1 MVLDTEGL
9 AWALSLARDWTGDLQ
24 DAMQVQVPVG
34 EHVKEKVM
42 GSNSGKMFSTRLIQ
56 VLRCFWPDYVK

>member
-34 EHVKEKVM
+34 EHVKENVM
-42 GSNSGKMFSTRLIQ
+42 GSNSLWQKIIDP
-56 VLRCFWPDYVK
+56 FWQSSLKCL